1 MEMNEELIGKKVKL
15 LIRSRKA
22 IYCIIEKMLDNR
34 LWIVTEE
41 GKHMIITSGIVE
53 GVEVIE

>member
-22 IYCIIEKMLDNR
+22 IYCKIKKMLDNR
-34 LWIVTEE
+34 LWIVTDD
-41 GKHMIITSGIVE
+41 GKYMIITSGIVE

>member
-22 IYCIIEKMLDNR
+22 IYCKIEKMLDNR